1 MKELIEGVN
10 VFIEEVEPED
20 PIGPMICN
28 SSIQLKENEL
38 RFLTRGP
45 KFMMRNEIDIK
56 EFTVDVEK
64 MIVKESYNGEEN
76 KGMNDNGVYWDAHHP
91 QLGRCAQVI
100 GDSINI

>member
-1 MKELIEGVN
+1 MKNLRSNKQKLLQVEENIPEGVKEYIDRVN
-10 VFIEEVEPED
+10 VFIEEVELED

-28 SSIQLKENEL
+28 SSIQLNENEL

-64 MIVKESYNGEEN
+64 MIVKEGYNGEEN
-76 KGMNDNGVYWDAHHP
+76 EGMNDDGVE
-91 QLGRCAQVI
+91 
-100 GDSINI
+100 